1 MGVIGY
7 KAFNADLTC
16 RGFQYRVGEVFE
28 EDCEPVLCRQGFH
41 FCKTIADVYKF
52 YPTSDNTR
60 ICKVEAI
67 GDIDDDGGVKL
78 CTNKI
83 KILEEITD
91 VAVKKCNSNAS
102 SSGFFNT
109 GDCNTG
115 NRNTGNRNTGDW
127 NTGDCNTGDCNTGN
141 RNTGDCNT
149 GDCNTGN
156 RNTGDCNTG
165 DWNTGNR
172 NTGDC
177 NTGNRN
183 TGDCNTGDCNTGDW
197 NTGNRNT
204 GDWNTGDCNTG
215 NRNTGDCNTGDWNST
230 DHSTG
235 VFNTKEATILM
246 FNKPS
251 DWTFNDWSNSG
262 SRWYLLDMPTEYTD
276 TEFVADYEMTD
287 EEKKAHPEYVT
298 IGGYLKTVHREADVQ
313 TWWNTLATY
322 KKDAIKS
329 LPNFDAEIFKEITG
343 ITV

>member
-28 EDCEPVLCRQGFH
+28 EDCEPALCRRGFH

-67 GDIDDDGGVKL
+67 GDIDDDGDIKL

-109 GDCNTG
+109 GNCNTGNRNTGDFNTGNCNTG
-115 NRNTGNRNTGDW
+115 NRNTGNCNTGNRNTGDFNTGNC
-127 NTGDCNTGDCNTGN
+127 NTGDFNTGDCNTGN
-141 RNTGDCNT
+141 RNTGD
-149 GDCNTGN
+149 
-156 RNTGDCNTG
+156 
-165 DWNTGNR
+165 
-172 NTGDC
+172 
-177 NTGNRN
+177 
-183 TGDCNTGDCNTGDW
+183 
-197 NTGNRNT
+197 
-204 GDWNTGDCNTG
+204 
-215 NRNTGDCNTGDWNST
+215 WNSA
-230 DHSTG
+230 DRSTG
-235 VFNTKEATILM
+235 VFNTQESTILM

-251 DWTFNDWSNSG
+251 DWTFDDWRDSDA
-262 SRWYLLDMPTEYTD
+262 RWYLLDIPTEYTD
-276 TEFVADYEMTD
+276 TEFISDYEMTD
-287 EEKKAHPEYVT
+287 EEKKAHPEYTT
-298 IGGYLKTVHREADVQ
+298 IGGYLKKVHHEADVQ
-313 TWWNTLATY
+313 RWWDTLTDY
-322 KKDAIKS
+322 KKKTIKG

>member
-28 EDCEPVLCRQGFH
+28 EDCEPALCRRGFH

-67 GDIDDDGGVKL
+67 GDIDDDGDIKL

-91 VAVKKCNSNAS
+91 VVVKKCNSNAS

-109 GDCNTG
+109 GS
-115 NRNTGNRNTGDW
+115 RNAGSRNTGDW
-127 NTGDCNTGDCNTGN
+127 NTGS

-149 GDCNTGN
+149 GSRNTGN
-156 RNTGDCNTG
+156 
-165 DWNTGNR
+165 
-172 NTGDC
+172 
-177 NTGNRN
+177 
-183 TGDCNTGDCNTGDW
+183 
-197 NTGNRNT
+197 
-204 GDWNTGDCNTG
+204 
-215 NRNTGDCNTGDWNST
+215 CNTGDWNSA
-230 DHSTG
+230 DRSTG
-235 VFNTKEATILM
+235 VFNTQESTILM

-251 DWTFNDWSNSG
+251 DWTFDDWRDSDA
-262 SRWYLLDMPTEYTD
+262 RWYLLDIPTEYTD
-276 TEFVADYEMTD
+276 TEFISDYEMTD
-287 EEKKAHPEYVT
+287 EEKKAHPEYTT
-298 IGGYLKTVHREADVQ
+298 IGGYLKKVHHEADVQ
-313 TWWNTLATY
+313 RWWDTLTDY
-322 KKDAIKS
+322 KKKTIKG

-343 ITV
+343 ITVQYLTNKR

>member
-102 SSGFFNT
+102 SSGFF
-109 GDCNTG
+109 
-115 NRNTGNRNTGDW
+115 
-127 NTGDCNTGDCNTGN
+127 
-141 RNTGDCNT
+141 
-149 GDCNTGN
+149 
-156 RNTGDCNTG
+156 
-165 DWNTGNR
+165 
-172 NTGDC
+172 
-177 NTGNRN
+177 
-183 TGDCNTGDCNTGDW
+183 
-197 NTGNRNT
+197 
-204 GDWNTGDCNTG
+204 NTGDCNTG